1 MAGPGKVRHAASSKV
16 PLPSQQAAARIA
28 APTQHAPPILTPSI
42 QSVPSTNALS
52 IQPTPPTN
60 ATTTQVAPSTNATT
74 TQVAPSTNAT
84 TQVAPSTNAT
94 TTHDVPSTTSLRTRS
109 RQVRGQTRGKSIAR
123 LIANNGGKKL
133 PVWIPA
139 DAKVPVG
146 PYATPFANELGL
158 QIRMAAPI
166 IGIKKWD
173 KIDEIHKAPI
183 IQAVRDKFEI
193 VDYDEDEEVRKGV
206 NKKCKTLYRSWRNK
220 MKTHYSKLVDAGV
233 DPYSKPYKGVDS
245 EAWVYMINH
254 VWLDEDYQNLAKKAR
269 DSRAR
274 LPYNHTMGSKSFQA
288 AMYKQGTEKTDFVD
302 FYKDSHWSKRKS
314 DWVAPIC
321 GQLHEA
327 LKKRHD
333 ESLEPGAIPLTQEQL
348 SIEILG
354 KKSGYLKG
362 FGVGPKPSSSRSS
375 VTAQAHTEVVSSL
388 QKELE
393 SLKNLSEI
401 QQEQIAAQNLVA
413 QEQAKMIE
421 MQNKRFEEIE
431 KFMRMTKDQGG
442 MQVDENNYSSEESY

>member
-52 IQPTPPTN
+52 IQPAPPTN
-60 ATTTQVAPSTNATT
+60 ATTTPVAPSTNATT
-74 TQVAPSTNAT
+74 TQAAPSTNVTT
-84 TQVAPSTNAT
+84 TQAAPSTNAT
-94 TTHDVPSTTSLRTRS
+94 TTHDVPSTTSSRTRS

-193 VDYDEDEEVRKGV
+193 ADYDEDEEVRKGV
-206 NKKCKTLYRSWRNK
+206 IKSV
-220 MKTHYSKLVDAGV
+220 KLFIEVGV
-233 DPYSKPYKGVDS
+233 T
-245 EAWVYMINH
+245 
-254 VWLDEDYQNLAKKAR
+254 R
-269 DSRAR
+269 
-274 LPYNHTMGSKSFQA
+274 
-288 AMYKQGTEKTDFVD
+288 
-302 FYKDSHWSKRKS
+302 
-314 DWVAPIC
+314 
-321 GQLHEA
+321 
-327 LKKRHD
+327 
-333 ESLEPGAIPLTQEQL
+333 
-348 SIEILG
+348 
-354 KKSGYLKG
+354 
-362 FGVGPKPSSSRSS
+362 
-375 VTAQAHTEVVSSL
+375 
-388 QKELE
+388 
-393 SLKNLSEI
+393 
-401 QQEQIAAQNLVA
+401 
-413 QEQAKMIE
+413 
-421 MQNKRFEEIE
+421 
-431 KFMRMTKDQGG
+431 
-442 MQVDENNYSSEESY
+442 